1 MDINVI
7 KNALDYKKQHL
18 HLAHYLLNKECSIST
33 FVEGQIDLKKS
44 TNYEKLKESLQCAD
58 EVEIFIYNKENN
70 KIAWALI
77 IPFNEDDCTVA
88 DYSATK
94 FMEDWFEEFDTLTEQ
109 LQVA

>member
-44 TNYEKLKESLQCAD
+44 TNYEKLR
-58 EVEIFIYNKENN
+58 IF
-70 KIAWALI
+70 
-77 IPFNEDDCTVA
+77 TVCRWGWNL
-88 DYSATK
+88 Y
-94 FMEDWFEEFDTLTEQ
+94 L
-109 LQVA
+109 